1 MDRLKAMRQRDWARV
16 FGILCAVVGLG
27 LSVRGYP
34 GADWDA
40 LILLLGALMLLRG
53 AVEGPSPGR
62 LDGLVRAGRIILFMF
77 AFGAVNRAQT
87 EVAGA
92 VTGVLG
98 NWILWAVAALLLAL
112 PFVRRGLP
120 WGSGAKALREV
131 AGIVAMGIAFWALF
145 VWLTPEMVDLRAL
158 VAVAAV
164 ANAGP
169 ILRVATPAMAGLV
182 LAVMLCCVVA
192 LPGAALW
199 PVALGV
205 APAGLAFW
213 ALRRWGGRGAREN

>member
-16 FGILCAVVGLG
+16 FGILCVAVGLG

-53 AVEGPSPGR
+53 AVEGPSPNR
-62 LDGLVRAGRIILFMF
+62 VAGLVRAGRVILFMF

-87 EVAGA
+87 EVTGA

-112 PFVRRGLP
+112 PLLRRGLP
-120 WGSGAKALREV
+120 WGNWVAGGREA
-131 AGIVAMGIAFWALF
+131 AGIVAMGLAFWALF
-145 VWLTPEMVDLRAL
+145 AWLSPGMADLRAL

-164 ANAGP
+164 TNGGP
-169 ILRVATPAMAGLV
+169 VLRMATPAMAGLV
-182 LAVMLCCVVA
+182 FAVMLCCVVA
-192 LPGAALW
+192 VPGAALW
-199 PVALGV
+199 PVAL
-205 APAGLAFW
+205 AALAAGTGFG
-213 ALRRWGGRGAREN
+213 ALRRHNGTQDAR

>member
-16 FGILCAVVGLG
+16 FGILCVGVGLG
-27 LSVRGYP
+27 LSVWGYS

-53 AVEGPSPGR
+53 AVEGPSPNR
-62 LDGLVRAGRIILFMF
+62 VAGLVRAGRVILFMF

-112 PFVRRGLP
+112 PLLRRGLP
-120 WGSGAKALREV
+120 WGNWVDGVREA
-131 AGIVAMGIAFWALF
+131 AGIVVMGIAFWALF
-145 VWLTPEMVDLRAL
+145 AWLTPEMADLRAL

-164 ANAGP
+164 TNGGP
-169 ILRVATPAMAGLV
+169 VLRVATPAMAGLV
-182 LAVMLCCVVA
+182 FAVMLCCVVA
-192 LPGAALW
+192 VPGAALW
-199 PVALGV
+199 PVAL
-205 APAGLAFW
+205 AALAAGTGFG
-213 ALRRWGGRGAREN
+213 ALRRHNGTQHAR

>member
-1 MDRLKAMRQRDWARV
+1 MDRLRAMRQRDWARV

-27 LSVRGYP
+27 LSIRGYP

-53 AVEGPSPGR
+53 AVEGPSPDR
-62 LDGLVRAGRIILFMF
+62 VAGLLRAGRVILFMF

-87 EVAGA
+87 DVAGA

-112 PFVRRGLP
+112 PLLRRGLP
-120 WGSGAKALREV
+120 WGSGAEGLRKS
-131 AGIVAMGIAFWALF
+131 AGIMAMGIAFWALF
-145 VWLTPEMVDLRAL
+145 AWLTPAMADLRAL

-169 ILRVATPAMAGLV
+169 VLRVAQPGVAGLV
-182 LAVMLCCVVA
+182 FAVMLCCVVA
-192 LPGAALW
+192 IPGATLW
-199 PVALGV
+199 PVALGAV
-205 APAGLAFW
+205 PAGLAFW
-213 ALRRWGGRGAREN
+213 ALRRRGATGDAKA

>member
-27 LSVRGYP
+27 LSIRGYP

-53 AVEGPSPGR
+53 AMEGPSPNR
-62 LDGLVRAGRIILFMF
+62 VAGLVRAGRVILFMF

-112 PFVRRGLP
+112 PLLRRGLP
-120 WGSGAKALREV
+120 WGSAAEGLRQS
-131 AGIVAMGIAFWALF
+131 AGIIAMGIALWALF
-145 VWLTPEMVDLRAL
+145 AWLSPAMADLRAL
-158 VAVAAV
+158 VAVAAA

-169 ILRVATPAMAGLV
+169 VLRVAQPGVAGLV
-182 LAVMLCCVVA
+182 FAVMLCCVVA
-192 LPGAALW
+192 MPGAALW

-213 ALRRWGGRGAREN
+213 ALRRRGETSETNA